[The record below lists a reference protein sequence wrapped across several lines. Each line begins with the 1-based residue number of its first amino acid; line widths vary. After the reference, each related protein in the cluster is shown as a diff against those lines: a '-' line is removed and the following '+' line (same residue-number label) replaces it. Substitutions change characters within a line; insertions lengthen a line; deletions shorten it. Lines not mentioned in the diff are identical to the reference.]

1 VLLGYSSP
9 AFAHADEPPVRFET
23 ISKPGGVRLIARLS
37 GPIAAE
43 YLDAV
48 TAVVPRIEQKLSRA
62 VVAERVVLRRP
73 TAHGHPRIVATD
85 LPTARASARARATRL
100 VRVRPGPV
108 ILADVR
114 SCYASVAPAVVER
127 QLRLLGCAEDAPSV
141 RAVLERLSELG
152 VRGLPVGPRASAV
165 LANAALARVD
175 EEIADAG
182 ALHLRWVDD
191 LAVFPGDRDP
201 EPVLGRV
208 AEALHHLGLSLAT
221 EKCAIGTLE
230 ATRFGRSLLRR
241 APAPPHLGA
250 SLG

>member
-1 VLLGYSSP
+1 MLLGYSSP
-9 AFAHADEPPVRFET
+9 AFAPSEGTPVRFET
-23 ISKPGGVRLIARLS
+23 ISKPGGVRLLARLS

-48 TAVVPRIEQKLSRA
+48 TAVVPRIEQELSRA
-62 VVAERVVLRRP
+62 VVAERVALRRP
-73 TAHGHPRIVATD
+73 TARGSRIVATD
-85 LPTARASARARATRL
+85 LPTARAQARARATRL

-114 SCYASVAPAVVER
+114 SCYATIAPAVVER
-127 QLRLLGCAEDAPSV
+127 QLRLLGCAEDASTV
-141 RAVLERLSELG
+141 RAVLEGLSELG

-201 EPVLGRV
+201 ERVLDRV
-208 AEALHHLGLSLAT
+208 GEALHHLGLSLAT

>member
-1 VLLGYSSP
+1 MLLGYSTP
-9 AFAHADEPPVRFET
+9 AFAPADGPPIRFET

-37 GPIAAE
+37 GSIAAE

-48 TAVVPRIEQKLSRA
+48 AGVVPRIEHGLSRA
-62 VVAERVVLRRP
+62 VVAERVALGRR
-73 TAHGHPRIVATD
+73 TTRGPRIVATD
-85 LPTARASARARATRL
+85 LPTARAHARARATRL
-100 VRVRPGPV
+100 VRARPGPV

-114 SCYASVAPAVVER
+114 SCYASIAPAVVER
-127 QLRLLGCAEDAPSV
+127 QLQLLGCGEDASSV
-141 RAVLERLSELG
+141 RVVLERLSELG
-152 VRGLPVGPRASAV
+152 VLGLPVGPRASAV
-165 LANAALARVD
+165 LANAVLARVD

-201 EPVLGRV
+201 GRVLGRV
-208 AEALHHLGLSLAT
+208 AEALHHLGLSLAA
-221 EKCAIGTLE
+221 EKCSIGTLE
-230 ATRFGRSLLRR
+230 ATRFGRSLLRP